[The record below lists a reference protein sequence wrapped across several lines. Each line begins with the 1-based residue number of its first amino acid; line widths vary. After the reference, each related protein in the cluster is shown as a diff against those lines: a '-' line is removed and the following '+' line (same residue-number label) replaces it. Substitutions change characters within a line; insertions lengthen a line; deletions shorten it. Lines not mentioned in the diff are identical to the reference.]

1 MGSKSV
7 RLDED
12 VYERIES
19 RKRDDE
25 TFSEAIERLLHPPPL
40 TDLAGILSDEEATEF
55 RDVLDRVDE
64 LDMEDRDRLLERFE
78 DDG

>member
-12 VYERIES
+12 VYELVES

-25 TFSEAIERLLHPPPL
+25 TFSEAIERLLSPPPL
-40 TDLAGILSDEEATEF
+40 TDLAGILSDKEADEF
-55 RDVLDRVDE
+55 REVIERVDE
-64 LDMEDRDRLLERFE
+64 LDIQDRERLRERFDE
-78 DDG
+78 E

>member
-12 VYERIES
+12 VYELIES

-25 TFSEAIERLLHPPPL
+25 TFSKAIERLLSPPPL
-40 TDLAGILSDEEATEF
+40 TDLAGILSDEEADEF
-55 RDVLDRVDE
+55 RAVIERVDE
-64 LDMEDRDRLLERFE
+64 LDIQDRERLRERFDE
-78 DDG
+78 E